1 MWLHLGRS
9 VVSFGPEP
17 PHHHP
22 HLREKGWVSGCVR
35 GWVRGGG
42 LEGVLEGGLEDVLKG
57 GLKGDKS
64 DVNGGLKGD
73 KSDVNGGLVVV
84 SKS

>member
-1 MWLHLGRS
+1 M
-9 VVSFGPEP
+9 
-17 PHHHP
+17 
-22 HLREKGWVSGCVR
+22 
-35 GWVRGGG
+35 
-42 LEGVLEGGLEDVLKG
+42 LEGGLEDVLKG